1 MIGLPASLRRSLE
14 PLEDELLEGR
24 AITEGSILD
33 AIAGF
38 FEDHHSDVV
47 PQVLSHGFVAV
58 LPTAL
63 MPLFNDERLIEALAL
78 TPSEAPAQAQA
89 QASVPAQEEAPA
101 SAHARAQHPAQDPAL
116 RLQFMTAC
124 VAEVLLAEPDE
135 LLVAGHLRCGLLALR
150 VATCDAVLAMADD
163 GEALIWAGIFPD
175 HEAFEADL
183 RARGYWLSLTDW
195 ESLPIDERLALWR
208 A

>member
-1 MIGLPASLRRSLE
+1 MIGLPAPLRRSLDT
-14 PLEDELLEGR
+14 LEDELIEGR
-24 AITEGSILD
+24 AITEGPILE
-33 AIAGF
+33 AITGF
-38 FEDHHSDVV
+38 FEDQHLDVV

-63 MPLFNDERLIEALAL
+63 LPLFNDDRLIEALGSA
-78 TPSEAPAQAQA
+78 PVEAEADPQARA
-89 QASVPAQEEAPA
+89 REEAPE
-101 SAHARAQHPAQDPAL
+101 PVDPAL

-135 LLVAGHLRCGLLALR
+135 ELVVGHLRCGLLALR
-150 VATCDAVLAMADD
+150 VATCDAVLAIADD
-163 GEALIWAGIFPD
+163 GEALIWAGIYPD

-183 RARGYWLSLTDW
+183 RTRGYWLSLTEW
-195 ESLPIDERLALWR
+195 ESLPIAQRLAFWQ

>member
-1 MIGLPASLRRSLE
+1 MIGLPAPLRRSLDT
-14 PLEDELLEGR
+14 LEDELIEGR
-24 AITEGSILD
+24 AITEGPILE
-33 AIAGF
+33 AITGF
-38 FEDHHSDVV
+38 FEDQHLDVV

-63 MPLFNDERLIEALAL
+63 LPLFNDDRLIEALGSA
-78 TPSEAPAQAQA
+78 PVEAEADPQARA
-89 QASVPAQEEAPA
+89 REEAPE
-101 SAHARAQHPAQDPAL
+101 PVDPAL

-135 LLVAGHLRCGLLALR
+135 ELVVGHLRCGLLALR
-150 VATCDAVLAMADD
+150 VATCDAVLAIADD
-163 GEALIWAGIFPD
+163 GEALIWAGIYPD

-183 RARGYWLSLTDW
+183 RTRGYWLSLTDW
-195 ESLPIDERLALWR
+195 ESLPTAQRLAFWQ

>member
-1 MIGLPASLRRSLE
+1 MIGLPATLRRSLE

-24 AITEGSILD
+24 AITEGPILD
-33 AIAGF
+33 EIAGF
-38 FEDHHSDVV
+38 FEDQHPEVL

-63 MPLFNDERLIEALAL
+63 MPLFNDERLIEALVLA
-78 TPSEAPAQAQA
+78 PSEAQEEAQARAPARAPAQA
-89 QASVPAQEEAPA
+89 
-101 SAHARAQHPAQDPAL
+101 RDPVL

-135 LLVAGHLRCGLLALR
+135 DLVAGHLRCGLLALR
-150 VATCDAVLAMADD
+150 VATCDAVLAIAND
-163 GEALIWAGIFPD
+163 GEGLIWAGIFSD

-183 RARGYWLSLTDW
+183 RTRGYWLSLADW
-195 ESLPIDERLALWR
+195 ESLPIDERLALWQ

>member
-1 MIGLPASLRRSLE
+1 MIGLPATLRRSLE

-24 AITEGSILD
+24 AITEGPILD
-33 AIAGF
+33 EIADF
-38 FEDHHSDVV
+38 FEDQHPEVL

-58 LPTAL
+58 FPTAL
-63 MPLFNDERLIEALAL
+63 MPLFNDERLIEALVLA
-78 TPSEAPAQAQA
+78 PSEAREETQEEAQARAPAQA
-89 QASVPAQEEAPA
+89 
-101 SAHARAQHPAQDPAL
+101 RDPAL

-135 LLVAGHLRCGLLALR
+135 DLVAGHLRCGLLALR
-150 VATCDAVLAMADD
+150 VATCDAVLAIAND
-163 GEALIWAGIFPD
+163 GEGLIWAGIFPD

-183 RARGYWLSLTDW
+183 RTRGYWLSLADW
-195 ESLPIDERLALWR
+195 QSLPIDERLALWQ

>member
-1 MIGLPASLRRSLE
+1 MMGWPAPLRRSLDT
-14 PLEDELLEGR
+14 LEDELLEGR
-24 AITEGSILD
+24 AITEGPILEE
-33 AIAGF
+33 ITGF
-38 FEDHHSDVV
+38 LEDQHLDVV

-78 TPSEAPAQAQA
+78 AHPE
-89 QASVPAQEEAPA
+89 AQEEA
-101 SAHARAQHPAQDPAL
+101 QEQAQDPAL

-124 VAEVLLAEPDE
+124 VAELLLAKPDE
-135 LLVAGHLRCGLLALR
+135 ELVAGHLRCGLLALR
-150 VATCDAVLAMADD
+150 VATCDAALALAND
-163 GEALIWAGIFPD
+163 GEALIWAGIYPD

-183 RARGYWLSLTDW
+183 RTRGYWLSLADW
-195 ESLPIDERLALWR
+195 ESLPIAQRLAFWQ

>member
-1 MIGLPASLRRSLE
+1 MIGLPAPLRRSLE

-24 AITEGSILD
+24 AITEGPILD
-33 AIAGF
+33 EIAAF
-38 FEDHHSDVV
+38 FEDQHLDVL

-63 MPLFNDERLIEALAL
+63 MPLFNDDRLIEALAL
-78 TPSEAPAQAQA
+78 VPSEAQEEAQVQAQA
-89 QASVPAQEEAPA
+89 Q
-101 SAHARAQHPAQDPAL
+101 AQDPAL

-124 VAEVLLAEPDE
+124 VAEVLLADPDE
-135 LLVAGHLRCGLLALR
+135 LLVVGHLRCGLLALR

-163 GEALIWAGIFPD
+163 GKALIWAGIFPD

-183 RARGYWLSLTDW
+183 RTRGYWLSLTDW
-195 ESLPIDERLALWR
+195 ESLPVEERLALWR

>member
-1 MIGLPASLRRSLE
+1 MIGLPAPLRRSLDT
-14 PLEDELLEGR
+14 LEDELIEGR
-24 AITEGSILD
+24 AITEGPILE
-33 AIAGF
+33 AITGF
-38 FEDHHSDVV
+38 FEDQHLDVV

-58 LPTAL
+58 LPTVL
-63 MPLFNDERLIEALAL
+63 MPLFNDDRLIEALAL
-78 TPSEAPAQAQA
+78 APVEAVEAEED
-89 QASVPAQEEAPA
+89 AQERVREEAQEPVD
-101 SAHARAQHPAQDPAL
+101 DPAL

-135 LLVAGHLRCGLLALR
+135 ELVAGHLRCGLLALR

-163 GEALIWAGIFPD
+163 GEALIWAGIYPD

-183 RARGYWLSLTDW
+183 RTRGYWLSLTDW
-195 ESLPIDERLALWR
+195 ESLPIAQRLAFWQ

>member
-1 MIGLPASLRRSLE
+1 MIGLPAPLRRSLDT
-14 PLEDELLEGR
+14 LEDELIEGR
-24 AITEGSILD
+24 AITEGPILE
-33 AIAGF
+33 AITGF
-38 FEDHHSDVV
+38 FEDQHLDVV

-63 MPLFNDERLIEALAL
+63 LSLFNDDRLIEALGSA
-78 TPSEAPAQAQA
+78 PFEAEADPQARA
-89 QASVPAQEEAPA
+89 REEAPE
-101 SAHARAQHPAQDPAL
+101 PVDPAF

-135 LLVAGHLRCGLLALR
+135 ELVVGHLRCGLLALR
-150 VATCDAVLAMADD
+150 VATCDAVLAIADD
-163 GEALIWAGIFPD
+163 GEALIWAGIYPD

-183 RARGYWLSLTDW
+183 RTRGYWLSLTEW
-195 ESLPIDERLALWR
+195 ESLPIAQRLAFWQ

>member
-1 MIGLPASLRRSLE
+1 MIGLPATLRRSLE

-24 AITEGSILD
+24 AITEGPILD
-33 AIAGF
+33 EIAGF
-38 FEDHHSDVV
+38 FEDQHPEVL

-58 LPTAL
+58 FPTAL
-63 MPLFNDERLIEALAL
+63 MPLFNDERLIEALVLA
-78 TPSEAPAQAQA
+78 PSEAQEEAQEEAQARAPAQA
-89 QASVPAQEEAPA
+89 
-101 SAHARAQHPAQDPAL
+101 RDPAL

-135 LLVAGHLRCGLLALR
+135 DLVAGHLRCGLLALR
-150 VATCDAVLAMADD
+150 VATCDAVLAIAND
-163 GEALIWAGIFPD
+163 GEGLIWAGIFPD

-183 RARGYWLSLTDW
+183 RTRGYWLSLADW
-195 ESLPIDERLALWR
+195 QSLPIDERLALWQ

>member
-1 MIGLPASLRRSLE
+1 MIGLPAPLRRRLDT
-14 PLEDELLEGR
+14 LEDELIEGR
-24 AITEGSILD
+24 AITEGPILE
-33 AIAGF
+33 AITGF
-38 FEDHHSDVV
+38 FEDQHLDVV

-63 MPLFNDERLIEALAL
+63 LPLFNDDRLIEALGSA
-78 TPSEAPAQAQA
+78 PVEAEADPQARA
-89 QASVPAQEEAPA
+89 REEAPE
-101 SAHARAQHPAQDPAL
+101 PVDPAL

-135 LLVAGHLRCGLLALR
+135 ELVVGHLRCGLLALR
-150 VATCDAVLAMADD
+150 VATCDAVLAIADD
-163 GEALIWAGIFPD
+163 GEALIWAGIYPD

-183 RARGYWLSLTDW
+183 RTRGYWLSLADW
-195 ESLPIDERLALWR
+195 ESVPIAQRLAFWQ

>member
-1 MIGLPASLRRSLE
+1 MIGLSALLRRSLE

-24 AITEGSILD
+24 AITEGPVLD
-33 AIAGF
+33 EIAAF
-38 FEDHHSDVV
+38 FEDQHLDVL

-78 TPSEAPAQAQA
+78 APSE
-89 QASVPAQEEAPA
+89 SQEEEP
-101 SAHARAQHPAQDPAL
+101 ARAQVQDPAL

-150 VATCDAVLAMADD
+150 VATFDAVLAIADD
-163 GEALIWAGIFPD
+163 GETLIWAGIFPD
-175 HEAFEADL
+175 HEAFEDDL
-183 RARGYWLSLTDW
+183 RTRGYWLSLTDW

>member
-1 MIGLPASLRRSLE
+1 MIGLPATLRRSLE

-24 AITEGSILD
+24 AITEGPILD
-33 AIAGF
+33 EIAGF
-38 FEDHHSDVV
+38 FEDQHPEVL
-47 PQVLSHGFVAV
+47 PQVFSHGFVAV

-63 MPLFNDERLIEALAL
+63 MPLFNDERLIEALVLA
-78 TPSEAPAQAQA
+78 PSEAQEEAQARAPAQA
-89 QASVPAQEEAPA
+89 
-101 SAHARAQHPAQDPAL
+101 RDPVL

-135 LLVAGHLRCGLLALR
+135 DLVAGHLRCGLLALR
-150 VATCDAVLAMADD
+150 VATCDAVLAIAND
-163 GEALIWAGIFPD
+163 GEGLIWAGIFSD

-183 RARGYWLSLTDW
+183 RTRGYWLSLADW
-195 ESLPIDERLALWR
+195 ESLPIDERLALWQ

>member
-1 MIGLPASLRRSLE
+1 MMGLPATLRRSLE

-24 AITEGSILD
+24 AITEGPILD
-33 AIAGF
+33 EIAAF
-38 FEDHHSDVV
+38 FEDQHLDVL

-63 MPLFNDERLIEALAL
+63 MPLFNDERLIEALVLA
-78 TPSEAPAQAQA
+78 PSE
-89 QASVPAQEEAPA
+89 AQEEAQARA
-101 SAHARAQHPAQDPAL
+101 SAQARDPVL

-135 LLVAGHLRCGLLALR
+135 DLVAGHLRCGLLALR
-150 VATCDAVLAMADD
+150 VATCDAVLAIAND
-163 GEALIWAGIFPD
+163 GEGLIWAGIFSD

-183 RARGYWLSLTDW
+183 RTRGYWLSLADW
-195 ESLPIDERLALWR
+195 ESLPIDERLALWQ

>member
-1 MIGLPASLRRSLE
+1 MNGLPAPLRRSLDT
-14 PLEDELLEGR
+14 LEDELIEGR
-24 AITEGSILD
+24 AITEGPILE
-33 AIAGF
+33 AITGF
-38 FEDHHSDVV
+38 FEDQHLDVV

-63 MPLFNDERLIEALAL
+63 LPLFNDDRLIEALGSA
-78 TPSEAPAQAQA
+78 PVEAEADPQARA
-89 QASVPAQEEAPA
+89 REEAPE
-101 SAHARAQHPAQDPAL
+101 PVDPAL

-135 LLVAGHLRCGLLALR
+135 ELVVGHLRCGLLALR
-150 VATCDAVLAMADD
+150 VATCDAVLAIADD
-163 GEALIWAGIFPD
+163 GEALIWAGIYPD

-183 RARGYWLSLTDW
+183 RTRGYWLGLTDW
-195 ESLPIDERLALWR
+195 ESLPIAQRLAFWQ

>member
-1 MIGLPASLRRSLE
+1 MIGLPATLRRSLE

-24 AITEGSILD
+24 AITEGPILD
-33 AIAGF
+33 EIAGF
-38 FEDHHSDVV
+38 FEDQHPEVL
-47 PQVLSHGFVAV
+47 PQVLSNGFVAV

-63 MPLFNDERLIEALAL
+63 MPLFNDERLIEALVLA
-78 TPSEAPAQAQA
+78 PSEAQEEAQARAPAQA
-89 QASVPAQEEAPA
+89 
-101 SAHARAQHPAQDPAL
+101 RDPVL

-135 LLVAGHLRCGLLALR
+135 DLVAGHLRCGLLALR
-150 VATCDAVLAMADD
+150 VATCDAVLAIAND
-163 GEALIWAGIFPD
+163 GEGLIWAGIFSD

-183 RARGYWLSLTDW
+183 RTGGYWLSLADW
-195 ESLPIDERLALWR
+195 ESLPIDERLALWQ

>member
-1 MIGLPASLRRSLE
+1 MIGLPATLRRSLE

-24 AITEGSILD
+24 AITEGPILD
-33 AIAGF
+33 EIAGF
-38 FEDHHSDVV
+38 FEDQHPEVL

-58 LPTAL
+58 FPTAL
-63 MPLFNDERLIEALAL
+63 MPLFNDERLIEALVLA
-78 TPSEAPAQAQA
+78 PSEAQEEAQARAPAQA
-89 QASVPAQEEAPA
+89 
-101 SAHARAQHPAQDPAL
+101 RDPVL

-135 LLVAGHLRCGLLALR
+135 DLVAGHLRCGLLALR
-150 VATCDAVLAMADD
+150 VATCDAVLAIAND
-163 GEALIWAGIFPD
+163 GEGLIWAGIFSD

-183 RARGYWLSLTDW
+183 RTRGYWLSLADW
-195 ESLPIDERLALWR
+195 QSLPIDERLALWQ

>member
-1 MIGLPASLRRSLE
+1 MIGLPAPLRRRLDT
-14 PLEDELLEGR
+14 LEDELIEGR
-24 AITEGSILD
+24 AITEGPILE
-33 AIAGF
+33 AITGF
-38 FEDHHSDVV
+38 FEDQHLDVV

-63 MPLFNDERLIEALAL
+63 LPLFNDDRLIEALGSA
-78 TPSEAPAQAQA
+78 PVEAEADPQARA
-89 QASVPAQEEAPA
+89 REEAPE
-101 SAHARAQHPAQDPAL
+101 PVDPAL

-135 LLVAGHLRCGLLALR
+135 ELVVGHLRCGLLALR
-150 VATCDAVLAMADD
+150 VATCDAVLAIADD
-163 GEALIWAGIFPD
+163 GEALIWAGIYPD

-183 RARGYWLSLTDW
+183 RTRGYWLSLTDW
-195 ESLPIDERLALWR
+195 ESLPIAQRLAFWQ

>member
-1 MIGLPASLRRSLE
+1 MIGLPAPLRRSLDT
-14 PLEDELLEGR
+14 LEDELIEGR
-24 AITEGSILD
+24 AITEGPILE
-33 AIAGF
+33 AITGF
-38 FEDHHSDVV
+38 FEDQHLDVV

-63 MPLFNDERLIEALAL
+63 LPLFNDDRLIEALGSA
-78 TPSEAPAQAQA
+78 PVEAEADPQARA
-89 QASVPAQEEAPA
+89 REEAPE
-101 SAHARAQHPAQDPAL
+101 PVDPAL

-135 LLVAGHLRCGLLALR
+135 ELVAGHLRCGLLALR
-150 VATCDAVLAMADD
+150 VATCDAVLAIADD
-163 GEALIWAGIFPD
+163 GEALIWAGIYPD

-183 RARGYWLSLTDW
+183 RTRGYWLSLTDW
-195 ESLPIDERLALWR
+195 ESLPIAQRLAFWQ

>member
-1 MIGLPASLRRSLE
+1 MIGLPAPLRRSLDT
-14 PLEDELLEGR
+14 LEDELIEGR
-24 AITEGSILD
+24 AITEGPILE
-33 AIAGF
+33 AITGF
-38 FEDHHSDVV
+38 FEDQHLDVV

-63 MPLFNDERLIEALAL
+63 LPLFNDDRLIEALGSA
-78 TPSEAPAQAQA
+78 PVEAEADPQARA
-89 QASVPAQEEAPA
+89 REEAPE
-101 SAHARAQHPAQDPAL
+101 PVDPAL

-135 LLVAGHLRCGLLALR
+135 ELVVGHLRCGLLALS
-150 VATCDAVLAMADD
+150 VATCDAVLAIADD
-163 GEALIWAGIFPD
+163 GEALIWAGIYPD

-183 RARGYWLSLTDW
+183 RTRGYWLSLTEW
-195 ESLPIDERLALWR
+195 ESLPIAQRLAFWQ

>member
-1 MIGLPASLRRSLE
+1 MIGLPATLRRSLE

-24 AITEGSILD
+24 AITEGPILD
-33 AIAGF
+33 EIAGF
-38 FEDHHSDVV
+38 FEDQHPEVL

-58 LPTAL
+58 FPTAL
-63 MPLFNDERLIEALAL
+63 MPLFNDERLIEALVLA
-78 TPSEAPAQAQA
+78 PSEAQEEAQARAPAQA
-89 QASVPAQEEAPA
+89 
-101 SAHARAQHPAQDPAL
+101 RDPAL

-135 LLVAGHLRCGLLALR
+135 DLVAGHLRCGLLALR
-150 VATCDAVLAMADD
+150 VATCDAVLAIAND
-163 GEALIWAGIFPD
+163 GEGLIWAGIFPD

-183 RARGYWLSLTDW
+183 RTRGYWLSLADW
-195 ESLPIDERLALWR
+195 QSLPIDERLALWQ